1 MGRRIVRTVGKLMT
15 RHQKESLVLN
25 GPLTEE
31 DLNVVRAML
40 QPRKEW
46 AWLEREVRV
55 AQNTLDAIEKGQRGE
70 DGDDIFL
77 PHHGAGWYSQ
87 QILRCAWRIAEGRN
101 SADIHEVAVHSFDLA
116 TLLNEL
122 RMTRA
127 WGHDVDAA
135 LNTEEGRQRGGGANR
150 KGLINDRL
158 ARFNELRSQGVQ
170 KMEAYRRIAE
180 EEGSTS
186 FTTVG
191 DAIRRARK
199 KIQ

>member
-1 MGRRIVRTVGKLMT
+1 MT
-15 RHQKESLVLN
+15 RHQKEWLVVD

-31 DLNVVRAML
+31 DLNAVRAML
-40 QPRKEW
+40 RPRTEW
-46 AWLEREVRV
+46 AWLEREVRI
-55 AQNTLDAIEKGQRGE
+55 AQNTLDAIEKGERGE

-77 PHHGAGWYSQ
+77 PRHGVGWYSQ

-116 TLLNEL
+116 MFLTEM
-122 RMTRA
+122 RMKRA
-127 WGHDVDAA
+127 WEHDVEAA

-150 KGLINDRL
+150 KGLINVRL
-158 ARFNELRSQGVQ
+158 ARFDQLRSQGVQ